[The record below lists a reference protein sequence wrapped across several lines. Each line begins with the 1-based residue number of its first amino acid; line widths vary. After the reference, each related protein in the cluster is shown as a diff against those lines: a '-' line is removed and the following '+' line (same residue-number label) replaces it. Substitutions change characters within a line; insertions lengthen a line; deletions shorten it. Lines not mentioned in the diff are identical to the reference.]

1 MEAFVMEAYVQVA
14 VAKHLNPRCAT
25 SGVVFKEN
33 CSTLAAAQ
41 PSVCDQRCGIR
52 GRGADEEACRAAECS
67 AGCAT
72 VVNDRRAARG
82 GAAFEAVEECGAA
95 ECAADRATVVDDRRA
110 ARGRGLEEIR
120 FAAECPANCGA
131 VVGNRRVTGG
141 RGAEKIR
148 LAAGAEPA
156 DRATVVD
163 DRRAARGR
171 TASEFR
177 AALKWAGNRAAH
189 VDKGTIARG

>member
-1 MEAFVMEAYVQVA
+1 AAYGQVISSQENISVSLNGADRHAQNIMEAFVMEAYVQVA

-41 PSVCDQRCGIR
+41 PSVCDQRCGIG
-52 GRGADEEACRAAECS
+52 GRGAD
-67 AGCAT
+67 
-72 VVNDRRAARG
+72 
-82 GAAFEAVEECGAA
+82 
-95 ECAADRATVVDDRRA
+95 
-110 ARGRGLEEIR
+110 
-120 FAAECPANCGA
+120 
-131 VVGNRRVTGG
+131 
-141 RGAEKIR
+141 KIR
-148 LAAGAEPA
+148 LAAGAEAA

-189 VDKGTIARG
+189 VDKSTIARG

>member
-14 VAKHLNPRCAT
+14 VAKNLNPRCAT

-82 GAAFEAVEECGAA
+82 GVAFEAVDERSAA
-95 ECAADRATVVDDRRA
+95 GVAADRATVVDDRRA
-110 ARGRGLEEIR
+110 ASGRGRDELR
-120 FAAECPANCGA
+120 C
-131 VVGNRRVTGG
+131 T
-141 RGAEKIR
+141 
-148 LAAGAEPA
+148 AG
-156 DRATVVD
+156 
-163 DRRAARGR
+163 
-171 TASEFR
+171 
-177 AALKWAGNRAAH
+177 
-189 VDKGTIARG
+189 